1 MPENGEAYRRTYT
14 RNNREGLMKMKKGD
28 ARRGELL
35 ATAERLFY
43 TKGYEKTSVQD
54 ILTEMNFSKGGFYHH
69 FDSKLSVLEAI
80 CEQRAQESCEQAEK
94 IAATVEGT
102 AVDKLNAV
110 FHDSALLTN
119 GNAGFVALMLQV
131 AYREDG
137 ALMREKMKQCQLACM
152 QPVVERILAE
162 GTESREFFI
171 TDIASSAQMLLRL
184 HLVFT
189 DEIAFLLTQED
200 SEEKLMDAAIRKL
213 NVYRTAIERILVAPF
228 GSVVLFEA
236 RELQALAQNVLRD
249 RVRRRADALLA
260 K

>member
-1 MPENGEAYRRTYT
+1 
-14 RNNREGLMKMKKGD
+14 MKKGD

-69 FDSKLSVLEAI
+69 FDSKLAVLEAI

-94 IAATVEGT
+94 IASTVEGT

-110 FHDSALLTN
+110 FHDSALLTS
-119 GNAGFVALMLQV
+119 GNAGFVALMIQV

-137 ALMREKMKQCQLACM
+137 ALMREKMKQCQLTYM
-152 QPVVERILAE
+152 QPVLEQILAE
-162 GTESREFFI
+162 GAESREFFVS
-171 TDIASSAQMLLRL
+171 DIASSAQLLLRL

-189 DEIAFLLTQED
+189 DEIAFLLAQED
-200 SEEKLMDAAIRKL
+200 SEEKLMDAAIKKL
-213 NVYRTAIERILVAPF
+213 NIYRTAMERILVAPF

-236 RELQALAQNVLRD
+236 KELQVLAQNVLRD
-249 RVRRRADALLA
+249 RIRRRADAMLA

>member
-1 MPENGEAYRRTYT
+1 
-14 RNNREGLMKMKKGD
+14 MKKGD

-69 FDSKLSVLEAI
+69 FDSKLAVLEAI
-80 CEQRAQESCEQAEK
+80 CEQRAKESCEQAEE
-94 IAATVEGT
+94 IASTVEGN

-119 GNAGFVALMLQV
+119 GNPGFVALLIQV

-137 ALMREKMKQCQLACM
+137 ALMREKMKQCQLAYM
-152 QPVVERILAE
+152 QPVVERILKE
-162 GTESREFFI
+162 GVESREFFVA
-171 TDIASSAQMLLRL
+171 DVASSAQMLLRL

-189 DEIAFLLTQED
+189 DEIAFLLAQED
-200 SEEKLMDAAIRKL
+200 SEEKLMDAAIKKL

-236 RELQALAQNVLRD
+236 KELQTLAQIVLRD
-249 RVRRRADALLA
+249 RVRRRADVLLG

>member
-1 MPENGEAYRRTYT
+1 
-14 RNNREGLMKMKKGD
+14 MKKGD

-69 FDSKLSVLEAI
+69 FDSKLAVLEAI
-80 CEQRAQESCEQAEK
+80 CEMRARECCEQARQ
-94 IAATVEGT
+94 AAENAQGT

-110 FHDSALLTN
+110 FHDSAILAS
-119 GNAGFVALMLQV
+119 GNSSFISLMIHV

-137 ALMREKMKQCQLACM
+137 ALMREKMKGSQLESM
-152 QPVVERILAE
+152 QPVLEEILRAGVES
-162 GTESREFFI
+162 GEFF
-171 TDIASSAQMLLRL
+171 ASDVCACAKMLLRMY
-184 HLVFT
+184 LVFT
-189 DEIAFLLTQED
+189 DEIAFLLARED
-200 SEEKLMDAAIRKL
+200 SEEKLMDELVRCL
-213 NVYRTAIERILVAPF
+213 NSYRTAIERILIAPF

-236 RELQALAQNVLRD
+236 KELQLLAQAIMRD
-249 RVRRRADALLA
+249 RTRRRADALLA